1 MDIEYDILFTE
12 VSPSVI
18 SSVTGRFAIY
28 VMEKWCHGLVLLP
41 PNIELNRDDK
51 IKCITTHMALLYY

>member
-18 SSVTGRFAIY
+18 SSVTGRFAIKSDGE
-28 VMEKWCHGLVLLP
+28 VMPLTRIIAPEHW
-41 PNIELNRDDK
+41 IEQRW
-51 IKCITTHMALLYY
+51 